1 MGFESPP
8 PSLLFKVNN
17 KKIMKINWR
26 NALLLTIVAIT
37 VNVGLVAI
45 GINRWIQYLIV
56 VALLFAIQSVGYPI
70 ITNKDQDE

>member
-1 MGFESPP
+1 
-8 PSLLFKVNN
+8 
-17 KKIMKINWR
+17 MKINWF

-37 VNVGLVAI
+37 VNIGLAAI

-56 VALLFAIQSVGYPI
+56 VALLFAIQSVDYPI

>member
-1 MGFESPP
+1 
-8 PSLLFKVNN
+8 
-17 KKIMKINWR
+17 MKINWR

-70 ITNKDQDE
+70 ITNKDENEEI